1 MSHNRQ
7 SSNLQNNPSSYSM
20 NVSSGIS
27 LPKSS
32 NNDNDSLLATSPT
45 KRQPFSM
52 QPFLRVSNTLQK
64 SVADAL
70 QATISGV
77 SLPRIGEQPGVSVY
91 SIIEDRLLPAFTGLG
106 FSGTVEE
113 MNMLIRQW
121 ILTTPKDVVLSE
133 LNTFLKT
140 GMVLLAAKLNS
151 EPDNNL
157 PARAAEVWSS
167 CYCKVLPTLE
177 SAFLPLRQDASFME
191 NGGKIDIRK
200 IILISFRTVV
210 IWPMKGRFIGT
221 ISSSLELVGSV
232 NLPNN
237 LFIYS

>member
-1 MSHNRQ
+1 
-7 SSNLQNNPSSYSM
+7 
-20 NVSSGIS
+20 
-27 LPKSS
+27 
-32 NNDNDSLLATSPT
+32 
-45 KRQPFSM
+45 M

-70 QATISGV
+70 QATISG
-77 SLPRIGEQPGVSVY
+77 SSMPRIGEQPAGVSVY

-121 ILTTPKDVVLSE
+121 INTSPKDVVLSE

-140 GMVLLAAKLNS
+140 GMVLLASKLNS

-177 SAFLPLRQDASFME
+177 SALLPLRQDASFME
-191 NGGKIDIRK
+191 NGVKIDIRK
-200 IILISFRTVV
+200 IILISFRSVV
-210 IWPMKGRFIGT
+210 ILPMKGRFAGIFNSD
-221 ISSSLELVGSV
+221 IIL
-232 NLPNN
+232 
-237 LFIYS
+237 